1 MSINMPKKHYIDL
14 LGPCNK
20 LTLLH
25 HSRYIPEGEVL
36 SKPPFYGGVMQW
48 SKIQRGLHLSK
59 ADSKGGYVTSV
70 LNIPVNL
77 LRETLLKIKYVRGG
91 ISKDINK
98 TAHSYSFIFEVV
110 GYNANRNTETQTV
123 N

>member
-1 MSINMPKKHYIDL
+1 
-14 LGPCNK
+14 
-20 LTLLH
+20 
-25 HSRYIPEGEVL
+25 
-36 SKPPFYGGVMQW
+36 MQW

-59 ADSKGGYVTSV
+59 ADGKGGYVTSV

-77 LRETLLKIKYVRGG
+77 LRETLLKIKDVRGG

-98 TAHSYSFIFEVV
+98 IAHSYSFIFEMV